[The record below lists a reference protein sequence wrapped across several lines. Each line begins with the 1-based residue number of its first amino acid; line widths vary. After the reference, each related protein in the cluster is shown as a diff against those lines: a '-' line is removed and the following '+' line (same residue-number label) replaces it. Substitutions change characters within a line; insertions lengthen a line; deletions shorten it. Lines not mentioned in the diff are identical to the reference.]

1 MLAQIMETTCFYMR
15 NSLFHM
21 GKQFVS
27 FVRIIVK
34 QYLNEARIGQYL
46 VRKL

>member
-1 MLAQIMETTCFYMR
+1 MR
-15 NSLFHM
+15 NGLFLKE
-21 GKQFVS
+21 KQFVS

-46 VRKL
+46 VRKLQFMNS